1 MSARIVPYLW
11 FDHQAEEAAAF
22 YVSLF
27 PNSRITHRANYPESA
42 PFPERVG
49 TPMVVE
55 FELDGQEFVAM
66 NAGPQFPFTPAISL
80 LVNCADQAELDQ
92 LHARLVEGGSPEPCG
107 WLRDRYGLSWQ
118 LVPRRLM
125 ELLHDPQTMAA
136 AFGALMGMKKIDL
149 AAVELAVRR
158 QGGGSS

>member
-27 PNSRITHRANYPESA
+27 PNSRITHRASYPEGA

-55 FELDGQEFVAM
+55 FELDGQAFAAM
-66 NAGPQFPFTPAISL
+66 NAGPQFPFAPAISL
-80 LVNCADQAELDQ
+80 LVNCADQAELDR
-92 LHARLVEGGSPEPCG
+92 LHARLVEGGAPEPCG

-118 LVPRRLM
+118 LVPLRLM
-125 ELLHDPQTMAA
+125 ELLQQPQTMST
-136 AFGALMGMKKIDL
+136 AFGALMEMKKIDL
-149 AAVELAVRR
+149 AAVEAAVL
-158 QGGGSS
+158 QEGA